1 MKGENLL
8 VSALRAGWRGLNRSV
23 FLSHLR
29 NRLRFPGLDIDP
41 SVNHSI
47 QGRFEYGEGVVVAV
61 GGNLIVP
68 TGAALRLGNGCYIGR
83 YVELGPLGT
92 VDIGERTSV
101 QDRCILVGD
110 VTLGRYCMLSLN
122 VLMTSGTHYHDRWP
136 SLLIRDQDRLVS
148 EDPVRFAEHSRPIV
162 VGEDCWLGMN
172 AAVMPGITIGRGCV
186 VGANAVVTHDLP
198 PYCVAVGAPARV
210 VKHRLPFSPPP
221 RIEWRQTQHFP
232 YFYSGFQ
239 LALDE
244 RERNEQ
250 LGGHVVAL
258 KRFALWLDWGSGAE
272 LRLRARAHGDG
283 EIVLESNG
291 ERATLAGE
299 WLECRFPVPKAGVPG
314 WIAVSGGGAPV
325 VISEA
330 WVE

>member
-1 MKGENLL
+1 MKRENLL
-8 VSALRAGWRGLNRSV
+8 VSALRGGWRGLNRSV
-23 FLSHLR
+23 LLCQLG

-47 QGRFEYGEGVVVAV
+47 QGRFEYGEDVVVAV

-68 TGAALRLGNGCYIGR
+68 TGAALLLGHGCYIGR

-92 VDIGERTSV
+92 VAIGDRTSV

-122 VLMTSGTHYHDRWP
+122 VLMTSGRHYFARWP
-136 SLLIRDQDRLVS
+136 NLLIRDQDRLVS
-148 EDPVRFAEHSRPIV
+148 EDPVQSAEHSRPIV

-186 VGANAVVTHDLP
+186 IGANAVVTHDLP
-198 PYCVAVGAPARV
+198 PYCVAVGVPARV
-210 VKHRLPFSPPP
+210 VKHRLPFLPPA
-221 RIEWRQTQHFP
+221 RIEWRQPQHFP

-244 RERNEQ
+244 RERNEP
-250 LGGHVVAL
+250 LGGHVAP

-272 LRLRARAHGDG
+272 LRLRARTHGDG
-283 EIVLESNG
+283 EIVLESNA
-291 ERATLAGE
+291 ERVRLADE
-299 WLECRFPVPKAGVPG
+299 WLECRFPVPQAGMPG
-314 WIAVSGGGAPV
+314 WIAVSGGSASV
-325 VISEA
+325 VVSEA